1 MEQSLKN
8 YYYLKNNQKITQYI
22 SNIIESLV
30 KTRQNQILLPTP
42 IFIREDN
49 SSFITLFSQPKSPFL
64 YLLFISLANYNENKI
79 KEVKIEFKREKN
91 FSLGEVILS
100 FDKRHMIFLNEDK
113 NKAFILL
120 NFVDEIILN
129 NNDSIEL
136 KDNNYFE
143 IDKGKILEIKFNKIE
158 DIDDIVL
165 YAIYC
170 DNNILSIFNN
180 KYINK
185 EFSIFL
191 NTPLTDFQI
200 VKKAKNQ
207 YDLFILD
214 ISGNF
219 RYIKNIQDIKNI
231 PKSDDNKLMLK
242 IDIYDKIPKNI
253 NNTDIENMYKKCYI
267 QNIALE
273 NNSNNNNDIIF
284 VIRTTKNSFEV
295 GILIN
300 EKIYIIKKYNF
311 EINEKENIDEII
323 PINNELGKNLI
334 KTDKNIYLLDLPSLS
349 SLFLPLFSDKNTQN
363 KKEDILLIINEILK
377 RINLSLILKL
387 PSKLDKKNFAINY
400 NFYNNNLLCIKYK
413 FPSIIIKVYEFEIE
427 SIKNE
432 SNINKNLNLEDINNK
447 SDDVKKLMQN
457 LLASIEKGKEL
468 FLKNE
473 IENNKKEEYYNKVL
487 EEINSNMEIINN
499 DNNNIS
505 SNFNESIELM
515 KEWYINAYTNIKLY
529 GDLVKNKYNTITN
542 TIEKNESLFDQ
553 INKDEEIVNN
563 LKKNIENKFK
573 LINQNEKEI
582 TELKRKN
589 NKLINDFYLI
599 NSNNVKSEKNFAN
612 ELIKRINNSILKNIQ
627 CLENN
632 LIKHDVLL
640 SEINFEQMK
649 NFPLTMKYLDDYQK
663 EKAKSLIDSINNLMN
678 TLKNFDGRIKEKEK

>member
-129 NNDSIEL
+129 NKDSIEL

-499 DNNNIS
+499 DNNIS

>member
-129 NNDSIEL
+129 NKDSIEL

-143 IDKGKILEIKFNKIE
+143 IEKGKILEIKFNKIE

-499 DNNNIS
+499 DNNIS

>member
-49 SSFITLFSQPKSPFL
+49 SSFITLFFFLLSPFL

-129 NNDSIEL
+129 NKDSIEL

-267 QNIALE
+267 QNIVLE
-273 NNSNNNNDIIF
+273 NNSNNNDIIF

-499 DNNNIS
+499 DNNIS

-612 ELIKRINNSILKNIQ
+612 ELIKRINNLILKNNQ

>member
-120 NFVDEIILN
+120 NFVNEIILN
-129 NNDSIEL
+129 NKDSIEL

-143 IDKGKILEIKFNKIE
+143 IEKGKILEIKFNKIE

>member
-129 NNDSIEL
+129 NKDSIEL

>member
-129 NNDSIEL
+129 NKDSIEL

-143 IDKGKILEIKFNKIE
+143 IEKGKILEIKFNKIE

>member
-129 NNDSIEL
+129 NKDSIEL

-432 SNINKNLNLEDINNK
+432 SNINNNINLEDINNK

-499 DNNNIS
+499 DNNIS

>member
-129 NNDSIEL
+129 NKDSIEL

-143 IDKGKILEIKFNKIE
+143 IEKGKILEIKFNKIE

-487 EEINSNMEIINN
+487 EEINANMEIINN
-499 DNNNIS
+499 NNNIS

>member
-129 NNDSIEL
+129 NKDSIEL

-323 PINNELGKNLI
+323 PLNNEFGKNLI

-413 FPSIIIKVYEFEIE
+413 FPSIIIKVYDFEIE
-427 SIKNE
+427 SIKRE
-432 SNINKNLNLEDINNK
+432 SNINNNINLEDINNK

-499 DNNNIS
+499 DNNIS